1 MLKVK
6 DIQGNIIRA
15 AISIAIILT
24 AVSCITPRKVNYLQ
38 DMTQGSQ
45 IELEN
50 KFEAKIA
57 PYDELA
63 ISVISWDNPTL
74 AAPFNINLAQGTNI
88 GTNGQRGFLVDV
100 NGNIQYPVL
109 GNLHVAGMTRL
120 QLQDTLTNRL
130 IRGGYITD
138 PFVMVRFNNFKI
150 FYLCN
155 GTGGVLNVPNEKCT
169 FLEALAMMG
178 DLDRFTRRDR
188 IAVMREINGKMVMRY
203 LDPRSS
209 KVFNDPFFMMQ
220 QNDFIITSA
229 TNGGTL
235 RSEFSY
241 WWGMIGTLTSV
252 ASLITSIALFITVK
266 KDN

>member
-1 MLKVK
+1 MT
-6 DIQGNIIRA
+6 
-15 AISIAIILT
+15 ISALVMYLNSLT
-24 AVSCITPRKVNYLQ
+24 QLVSR
-38 DMTQGSQ
+38 D
-45 IELEN
+45 
-50 KFEAKIA
+50 A
-57 PYDELA
+57 
-63 ISVISWDNPTL
+63 
-74 AAPFNINLAQGTNI
+74 
-88 GTNGQRGFLVDV
+88 
-100 NGNIQYPVL
+100 
-109 GNLHVAGMTRL
+109 
-120 QLQDTLTNRL
+120 LTGLNNR
-130 IRGGYITD
+130 RQ
-138 PFVMVRFNNFKI
+138 MVRDIENA
-150 FYLCN
+150 LSPRLEP
-155 GTGGVLNVPNEKCT
+155 GTLWVI
-169 FLEALAMMG
+169 MG

-209 KVFNDPFFMMQ
+209 KVFNDPFLMMQ